1 MTDKNTQQ
9 GGPASQGDR
18 TDQGQRG
25 TRGASTP
32 NPAGQPAPET
42 SETERGGS
50 HGAQSASR
58 INEDEGDSGES

>member
-9 GGPASQGDR
+9 GSPACPGDR
-18 TDQGQRG
+18 ADRGQRG
-25 TRGASTP
+25 KADDNTP
-32 NPAGQPAPET
+32 RPAGQPAPET